1 MITPPYLNPG
11 DTVGILSTARKVDA
25 GDLKDALALV
35 ESWGL
40 EAVLG
45 ASIGASRNQY
55 AGSDGLRRDDL
66 QRMLNDNSIK
76 AIWCAKGGYGTV
88 RIIDALDFYKFVKD
102 PKWIVGYSDVTV
114 LHSQLNKMGFETLH
128 APIAKGIEDKS
139 ALAKKS
145 LQDAL
150 FGKPLKYNVEAHP
163 LNRMGTATGEMAG
176 GNISI
181 LYSLCGSSS
190 AITTEGKIL
199 FIEDLD
205 EYLYHMDRMMMN
217 LKRNG
222 LLKNLSG
229 LVVGGLTKM
238 RDNSV
243 LFGKNAEKI
252 VFDAVAEYDFPVCFD
267 FPAGH
272 LDDNR
277 ALILGRKAMLD
288 VSENRVK
295 LTFAEV

>member
-1 MITPPYLNPG
+1 MITPPYLKPG
-11 DTVGILSTARKVDA
+11 DKVGILSTARKLDA
-25 GDLKDALALV
+25 SDLKDALELL

-40 EAVLG
+40 DAVLG
-45 ASIGASRNQY
+45 ASIGASQDQY
-55 AGSDGLRRDDL
+55 AGSDSLRREDL
-66 QRMLNDNSIK
+66 QRMLNDASIK

-88 RIIDALDFYKFVKD
+88 RIIDALDFYKFVKY

-139 ALAKKS
+139 AFAKES

-150 FGKPLKYNVEAHP
+150 FGKPIQYNVYAHP
-163 LNRMGTATGEMAG
+163 LNRTGTATGEMAG

-205 EYLYHMDRMMMN
+205 EYLYHVDRMMMN

-222 LLKNLSG
+222 LLNNING

-238 RDNSV
+238 HDNGV
-243 LFGKNAEKI
+243 PFGKNAKEI
-252 VFDAVAEYDFPVCFD
+252 VLDAVTEYDFPVCFD

-277 ALILGRKAMLD
+277 ALILGRKTTLD
-288 VSENRVK
+288 VSENGVK
-295 LTFAEV
+295 LNFAEV